1 MCFESQ
7 RKAGAAYPAYI
18 GFSAHLMTKRDNE
31 KDSERPHY
39 YSQFWLDV
47 AAGRRIIG
55 TPKPNEEDEQTEAEL
70 LEPVSHLAGGY
81 VSSTQQSNTA
91 SHAATNG
98 RTEGVVSPEVE
109 SEIEASS
116 DEEYIEPEEDLD
128 LTFAD
133 MEATDNQDLPV
144 EDTDIPD
151 MDLSTI
157 DEEEEYLDEEEQNEF
172 EDIEDIEEEDD
183 EVSWGRG
190 RKKPKPSR
198 QVKPSSKKPTKRD
211 SRRGG
216 Y

>member
-1 MCFESQ
+1 
-7 RKAGAAYPAYI
+7 
-18 GFSAHLMTKRDNE
+18 MTKRDNE

-55 TPKPNEEDEQTEAEL
+55 TPKPNEEDEQTETEL
-70 LEPVSHLAGGY
+70 LEPVSHLTEEY
-81 VSSTQQSNTA
+81 VSNAQQSNTT
-91 SHAATNG
+91 SRAATNG

-116 DEEYIEPEEDLD
+116 DEENTEPEDDLD

-133 MEATDNQDLPV
+133 IEAIDDQDLPV

-157 DEEEEYLDEEEQNEF
+157 EEGEEYLDEEEQN
-172 EDIEDIEEEDD
+172 
-183 EVSWGRG
+183 
-190 RKKPKPSR
+190 
-198 QVKPSSKKPTKRD
+198 
-211 SRRGG
+211 
-216 Y
+216 

>member
-1 MCFESQ
+1 
-7 RKAGAAYPAYI
+7 
-18 GFSAHLMTKRDNE
+18 MTKRDNE

-55 TPKPNEEDEQTEAEL
+55 APKPNEEDEQTEAEL
-70 LEPVSHLAGGY
+70 LEPVSPLTGEY
-81 VSSTQQSNTA
+81 VSSSQQSNTT
-91 SHAATNG
+91 SRAATNG

-109 SEIEASS
+109 PEIDASS
-116 DEEYIEPEEDLD
+116 DEEYIEPEDNLD

-133 MEATDNQDLPV
+133 MEATDDQDLPV

-151 MDLSTI
+151 MDLSAI
-157 DEEEEYLDEEEQNEF
+157 DEEEEYLDEEEKSEF
-172 EDIEDIEEEDD
+172 EQLEDTEELEEEDD
-183 EVSWGRG
+183 EMNWGRG

-198 QVKPSSKKPTKRD
+198 PVKPPSKKPPKRD
-211 SRRGG
+211 PRRGG